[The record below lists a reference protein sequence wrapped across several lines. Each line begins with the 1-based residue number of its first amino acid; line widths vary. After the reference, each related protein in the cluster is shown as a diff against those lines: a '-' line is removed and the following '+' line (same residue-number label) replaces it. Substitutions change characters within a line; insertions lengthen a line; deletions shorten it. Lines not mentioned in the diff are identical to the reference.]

1 LKSRILLGL
10 IAGGAGGLLGGVI
23 SETLIPYNSYIQKVD
38 GVCAVVQPTS
48 SWPTLVLAFSVYGL
62 IALLL
67 GGVDGVVEGNPRKLV
82 RGMLIGLFGGVILGK
97 LGSDIGHIFY
107 VLLGGSDVASTNPSL
122 FAFVRQIVA
131 RSVLFAFL
139 GTGLGVGA
147 ALATMNPKRIFQG
160 GLGGLIGGTIG
171 GMLFD
176 LIGSSVHPIYSAVG
190 TVGCY
195 DAGGPGRMLSYILI
209 GALTGFFIG
218 LMQELFKQAWV
229 KVLAG
234 RNEGKDFI
242 LSKPMNLMGRDERC
256 DVPLYGDASVGVQ
269 HAAIRA
275 DGKRHLLLDAGTPTG
290 TLVNGQR
297 AETGKELLLRDG
309 DMIQIGQHRILFRE
323 KATQSKFAHKPIDEP
338 KSKPNA
344 ASVPMPSHLCP
355 FCGAPKDITGKCL
368 CSLGNGGPAGAPGGG
383 GMAMGGMNP
392 NPGFGAPADLGG
404 YGGAP
409 MPGPAGG
416 GGGAPGYGAPAPGYG
431 APGYNGGAAPGYGAP
446 ASGFG
451 DPMNGIAALGQ
462 LVGAEG
468 PYSGQVFALVAA
480 NSTVGRE
487 TTCDIVLSADTTISR
502 THARLINE
510 GGNFV
515 VYDNG
520 SSNGTFVNGMR
531 LSSPVALAPGD
542 SVQFG
547 GSKFRFE

>member
-1 LKSRILLGL
+1 MRSRILLGL
-10 IAGGAGGLLGGVI
+10 IAGGVGGLIGGVI
-23 SETLIPYNSYIQKVD
+23 SEALIPYNSYIHRAAD
-38 GVCAVVQPTS
+38 GACTAVQPTTP
-48 SWPTLVLAFSVYGL
+48 WPGLVLSFAVYGL

-82 RGMLIGLFGGVILGK
+82 RGVLIGLVGGVILGS
-97 LGSDIGHIFY
+97 LGSQFGHLFY
-107 VLLGGSDVASTNPSL
+107 TLLGGSDSAPTNPSL
-122 FAFVRQIVA
+122 FSFVTQIIA

-139 GTGLGVGA
+139 GTGIGIGA

-160 GLGGLIGGTIG
+160 ALGGLIGGLIG

-176 LIGSSVHPIYSAVG
+176 LLGRATAPVYGATG
-190 TVGCY
+190 QVGCF
-195 DAGGPGRMLSYILI
+195 DSGGPSRMLSYVLI

-256 DVPLYGDASVGVQ
+256 DVPLYGDMSVGVQ

-275 DGKRHLLLDAGTPTG
+275 DGKRHVLLDAGTPAG
-290 TLVNGQR
+290 TMVNGQR
-297 AETGKELLLRDG
+297 VEAGKEQLLRDG
-309 DMIQIGQHRILFRE
+309 DMIQVGQHRILFRE

-338 KSKPNA
+338 KIKPNA
-344 ASVPMPSHLCP
+344 SSVPMPSHLCA
-355 FCGAPKDITGKCL
+355 FCGAPKDVTGKCL
-368 CSLGNGGPAGAPGGG
+368 CSLGNGGMAGTPVGGG
-383 GMAMGGMNP
+383 AGMGGMNP
-392 NPGFGAPADLGG
+392 NPGFGGASDVGV

-409 MPGPAGG
+409 TPGPGGGMPGF
-416 GGGAPGYGAPAPGYG
+416 GAPAPGFG
-431 APGYNGGAAPGYGAP
+431 GGMPGMAA
-446 ASGFG
+446 
-451 DPMNGIAALGQ
+451 IGQ
-462 LVGAEG
+462 LVGADG
-468 PYSGQVFALVAA
+468 PYAGQVFGLASA

-502 THARLINE
+502 THAHLIQE

-531 LSSPVALAPGD
+531 LSSPVVLAPGD
-542 SVQFG
+542 IVQFG

>member
-1 LKSRILLGL
+1 LRSRILLGL
-10 IAGGAGGLLGGVI
+10 IAGGVGGLVGGVI
-23 SETLIPYNSYIQKVD
+23 SEALIPYNSYIHKID
-38 GVCAVVQPTS
+38 GACTAVQPS
-48 SWPTLVLAFSVYGL
+48 SPWPALILGFSVYGL

-82 RGMLIGLFGGVILGK
+82 RGVLIGLFGGVVLGT
-97 LGSDIGHIFY
+97 LGSQFGHEFY
-107 VLLGGSDVASTNPSL
+107 RLLGGSDTAPTNPSL
-122 FAFVRQIVA
+122 FAFIQQIVA
-131 RSVLFAFL
+131 RSVLFAFT
-139 GTGLGVGA
+139 GMGLGVGA
-147 ALATMNPKRIFQG
+147 ALSTMTPKRIFQG
-160 GLGGLIGGTIG
+160 GLGGLLGGLIG

-176 LIGSSVHPIYSAVG
+176 LLGRATAPVYNATG
-190 TVGCY
+190 QAGCY

-242 LSKPMNLMGRDERC
+242 LSKPMNLLGREERC
-256 DVPLYGDASVGVQ
+256 DVPLYGDMSVGVQ

-275 DGKRHLLLDAGTPTG
+275 DGKRHVLLDAGTPIG
-290 TLVNGQR
+290 TMVNGQR
-297 AETGKELLLRDG
+297 VEAGKEQLLRDG

-338 KSKPNA
+338 KIKPNA

-355 FCGAPKDITGKCL
+355 FCGAPKDATGKCL
-368 CSLGNGGPAGAPGGG
+368 CSLGNGGAVNTPVGSGV
-383 GMAMGGMNP
+383 GMSGMNP
-392 NPGFGAPADLGG
+392 NPGFGGPPPGFGAPPDIGG
-404 YGGAP
+404 YGVPPMPGPNTTMPGFGGPPSGFGAP
-409 MPGPAGG
+409 MPGM
-416 GGGAPGYGAPAPGYG
+416 
-431 APGYNGGAAPGYGAP
+431 AAV
-446 ASGFG
+446 
-451 DPMNGIAALGQ
+451 GQ
-462 LVGAEG
+462 LTSVEG
-468 PYSGQVFALVAA
+468 PYAGQVFALVAA
-480 NSTVGRE
+480 NTTVGRE
-487 TTCDIVLSADTTISR
+487 TTSDIVLSADTTISR

-510 GGNFV
+510 GGNYV

-542 SVQFG
+542 IVQFG